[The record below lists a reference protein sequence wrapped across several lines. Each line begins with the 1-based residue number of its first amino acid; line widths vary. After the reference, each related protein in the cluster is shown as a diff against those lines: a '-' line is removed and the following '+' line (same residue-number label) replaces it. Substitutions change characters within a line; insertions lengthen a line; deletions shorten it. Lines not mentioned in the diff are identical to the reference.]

1 MVFHTSQG
9 RKKRKIK
16 DHLNIS
22 GIYNLIAQITKCIH
36 IRTKTKR
43 EITF

>member
-16 DHLNIS
+16 ARLNVS
-22 GIYNLIAQITKCIH
+22 GIYNMITQITKCIH